1 MLAATV
7 SFFGL
12 PDRYDDAQRRPA
24 RILNTM
30 LLIQG
35 IAVSL
40 ILIIFPIADI
50 SHFGDPAMN
59 AITVDLFV
67 YVCAK
72 ILLNRGKL
80 RLAAILMLVMQGLNL
95 TGAIWVETGLRD
107 MKVAALLGLIAMA
120 GLILSRRDTIFVGL
134 FTIIIVTLLYLSEL
148 SGVRIRESSDLIK
161 IGDLAVLVSL
171 TVIISALM
179 FVASTYISRDLDS
192 ILVSERQIVQD
203 NRRLAEEIRIQQIAE
218 QELREINNNLSQ
230 TKKGLEDNV
239 RRRTR
244 DLART
249 NRDRETLLQV
259 TSLDLK
265 QPLNQI
271 RQQSRQALAL
281 AGEPAG
287 SPAHGYLER
296 VVRAA
301 DRMDQLLND
310 VVKLVEV
317 QQLDSVPTITDLNTI
332 AAHVLER
339 LEAQIEASR
348 ANIVV
353 DTHLPKLYVD
363 QLWASEALFNLVGNA
378 LKYHQP
384 EQAPDILIQRYEDD
398 SGLGIAVL
406 DRGPGVA
413 EEYRERIFELFK
425 RTVNREV
432 AGTGAGLAIVRQI
445 ANRHGGRAWV
455 EDRPGGGASFCLTFG
470 PASRVANE

>member
-1 MLAATV
+1 
-7 SFFGL
+7 
-12 PDRYDDAQRRPA
+12 
-24 RILNTM
+24 
-30 LLIQG
+30 
-35 IAVSL
+35 
-40 ILIIFPIADI
+40 
-50 SHFGDPAMN
+50 
-59 AITVDLFV
+59 
-67 YVCAK
+67 
-72 ILLNRGKL
+72 
-80 RLAAILMLVMQGLNL
+80 
-95 TGAIWVETGLRD
+95 
-107 MKVAALLGLIAMA
+107 
-120 GLILSRRDTIFVGL
+120 
-134 FTIIIVTLLYLSEL
+134 
-148 SGVRIRESSDLIK
+148 VR
-161 IGDLAVLVSL
+161 
-171 TVIISALM
+171 
-179 FVASTYISRDLDS
+179 
-192 ILVSERQIVQD
+192 
-203 NRRLAEEIRIQQIAE
+203 
-218 QELREINNNLSQ
+218 
-230 TKKGLEDNV
+230 
-239 RRRTR
+239 
-244 DLART
+244 
-249 NRDRETLLQV
+249 
-259 TSLDLK
+259 
-265 QPLNQI
+265 
-271 RQQSRQALAL
+271 
-281 AGEPAG
+281 
-287 SPAHGYLER
+287 
-296 VVRAA
+296 
-301 DRMDQLLND
+301 
-310 VVKLVEV
+310 LVEV